1 MTMEELLA
9 MLDALLANPNA
20 TPEEIAAAL
29 ASVRDSLL
37 AMTQAT
43 ATAGA
48 TEQTASADQILAA
61 TEKMSQLDQ
70 VRLKKLQARTAL
82 EQFKGADWKKPVNA
96 IPTGVKTASDIKV
109 KSRHTSRYFK
119 SNEEAYTA
127 GRFLKAVAGDQA
139 SYQWCVE
146 HGIDLKTLTEGSDQS
161 AGILVPEIWEN
172 AIWNL
177 KEPRGIAR
185 QYTRNVAMNGPVQ
198 KRIKFDGGPATFF
211 ISEGVAPTATDLK
224 YGYRTLS
231 AKKLGHLTYLTYEL
245 ADDALVNAVD
255 EVTREAAY
263 ALTDKE
269 DLSLFIGD
277 GTSNYGGIVGLRYS
291 YQKLVEDAG
300 GTWAT
305 DADKSKLASMVL
317 NPTNA
322 WSGVTRDTLA
332 ALRGKVRRTGQ
343 SDLAYFCSSVF
354 YYEVMTKLAYAAG
367 GVTATEVVSGVPQER
382 FDGYPVVMVE
392 TMPMETAA
400 NDIPVYFGSM
410 SEAVDFGD
418 LRATTVETDKNIRT
432 QVWEVVTTE
441 RFDIN
446 VHDIG
451 NYNATAAN
459 RKRGSLAALITK
471 N

>member
-29 ASVRDSLL
+29 ASVRDTLL

-43 ATAGA
+43 ELSGA
-48 TEQTASADQILAA
+48 TEQTASADQILLA

-70 VRLKKLQARTAL
+70 VRLKKLKARTAL
-82 EQFKGADWKKPVNA
+82 DAFKNADWKRPVNA
-96 IPTGVKTASDIKV
+96 IPTGVKTTPDIKV

-127 GRFLKAVAGDQA
+127 GRFLKAVSGDQS

-146 HGIDLKTLTEGSDQS
+146 HGIDLKTLTEGQDQS
-161 AGILVPEIWEN
+161 AGILVPEVWEN

-177 KEPRGIAR
+177 KEPRGVAR
-185 QYTRNVAMNGPVQ
+185 QYARNVPMTGPVQ

-211 ISEGVAPTATDLK
+211 ISEGVAPTPTDLK

-255 EVTREAAY
+255 EITREAAY
-263 ALTDKE
+263 ALADKE

-277 GTSNYGGIVGLRYS
+277 GTSTYGGIIGCRYA
-291 YQKLVEDAG
+291 YQKLVEDGG

-322 WSGVTRDTLA
+322 WAGVTRDTLA
-332 ALRGKVRRTGQ
+332 SLRGRVRRTGQ
-343 SDLAYFCSSVF
+343 TDLAYFCHSVF
-354 YYEVMTKLAYAAG
+354 YYDVMTKLAYGAG
-367 GVTATEVVSGVPQER
+367 GVTATEIVSGVAQER

-392 TMPMETAA
+392 TMPSESAA